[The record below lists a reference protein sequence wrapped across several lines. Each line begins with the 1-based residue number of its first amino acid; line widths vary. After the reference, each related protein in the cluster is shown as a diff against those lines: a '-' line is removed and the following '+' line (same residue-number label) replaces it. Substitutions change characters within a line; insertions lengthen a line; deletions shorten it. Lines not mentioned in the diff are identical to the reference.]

1 MAPCRAASVK
11 QIDLLLEFAEGHAN
25 LALGGL
31 AGEPFG
37 RQVALKKWEEISR
50 KLNSVGTGCNKTP
63 TEWKRYWT
71 LLKSRTKCKAGD
83 VRRAASE
90 TGGGPNNTT
99 PLTPLEKRIIG
110 IIGKVAV
117 EGKPEAQISIN
128 IPDLSTQPSMCPS
141 PIVEEIVEEQARDNT
156 LSTMS
161 TDNITEEP
169 AQTQASDPLHI
180 SSLQEV
186 SPPASEPE
194 ILSLLSTSTNTSH
207 RGRPLRRK
215 LYVPETLDDIMTQCD
230 NQEPFIDMGENC
242 PRWDS
247 LTVNQSES
255 ETKVFETDI
264 QRNRS
269 GLSSS
274 STQTYTTATTT
285 TDEKKMELA
294 NNAFGVLVGHE
305 LSHVPLFKRRYVMY
319 KILQL
324 IDNNS

>member
-161 TDNITEEP
+161 TDNIT
-169 AQTQASDPLHI
+169 
-180 SSLQEV
+180 
-186 SPPASEPE
+186 
-194 ILSLLSTSTNTSH
+194 
-207 RGRPLRRK
+207 GK

>member
-63 TEWKRYWT
+63 TEWKR
-71 LLKSRTKCKAGD
+71 
-83 VRRAASE
+83 
-90 TGGGPNNTT
+90 
-99 PLTPLEKRIIG
+99 
-110 IIGKVAV
+110 
-117 EGKPEAQISIN
+117 